1 MAGPGSQG
9 NSHLHRARSFPDL
22 RDRRVLGGRVN
33 SAARRRG
40 RIPPTSHPS
49 GVNLWKTSVS
59 SCGISPVST
68 VPHSTWSRSASPPR
82 RTRPRSV
89 TSSPRVVLFV
99 AANVQEELLVEA
111 AQVLWNVYDGANGP
125 ELVTAGERVRAV
137 GLALTRVRGEREKA
151 LVRFHEA
158 CAVLRHNGT
167 LIEPVSKP
175 ATPQGGL
182 R

>member
-1 MAGPGSQG
+1 MTDIIVVLR
-9 NSHLHRARSFPDL
+9 HLARLD
-22 RDRRVLGGRVN
+22 
-33 SAARRRG
+33 SAALDMEQ
-40 RIPPTSHPS
+40 I
-49 GVNLWKTSVS
+49 GVTTAQNTTDV
-59 SCGISPVST
+59 CDF
-68 VPHSTWSRSASPPR
+68 
-82 RTRPRSV
+82 V
-89 TSSPRVVLFV
+89 TAGCALV

-137 GLALTRVRGEREKA
+137 GLALTRVREEREKA

-158 CAVLRHNGT
+158 CAVLRHNGA